1 MMHTH
6 NRARAQRHRV
16 LVAGMLLTLV
26 APVAVQAQK
35 TGYTRERFE
44 PVAKQVLPFR
54 PLTAG
59 DFSKVAVGD
68 MSGKVTVPTTK
79 KSMTVAQYLE
89 QLNAIERRLN
99 AGGLSVRTLKA
110 DTKLA
115 RLRTTKDAVVTPP
128 VLQGAKL
135 PAAQRTARFT
145 AAELPIQGT
154 TMKSVSLGTLS
165 TQQVKTMARAVPQKI
180 TGPLAR
186 LKAGTS
192 LKTSPLKDA
201 PLKGVK
207 PAVPGPEIVDRSYTP
222 QPMSAGIAG
231 YTGKVILSHTQK
243 ATAQPID
250 GDNASMDAVKA
261 TNSEFSMGVGVRVQ
275 MKLPKELSVE
285 APVVGKI
292 ALGDGFLD
300 IYHLQA
306 DYKVQSSASKPL
318 SARSRVKVLDQL
330 IIDDDKPN
338 ITGDRHT
345 FTQQRNVPLI
355 RQKLGGFD
363 MYSWML
369 DQAVPIDVYWGI
381 EAGGA
386 FDVRMDRA
394 SIQAEAAPRL
404 TQSLTI
410 EWGLAPDMFENIVDA
425 GVGGKFDLIALNVGI
440 GGVVGLHFGGG
451 SVILKDEAY
460 MDAEVQLMRGRLYTY
475 YKYPAFICDNIFSLQ
490 ALDPN
495 CYAIRRV
502 EEDIVDTGALINL
515 NSVLLNDDASRALA
529 W

>member
-1 MMHTH
+1 MMTSEIRSG
-6 NRARAQRHRV
+6 RALHRIVIAVMLLVLIAPAAAHAQRGGFARD
-16 LVAGMLLTLV
+16 
-26 APVAVQAQK
+26 
-35 TGYTRERFE
+35 RIE
-44 PVAKQVLPFR
+44 PVTKQVVPFR
-54 PLTAG
+54 ALSAA
-59 DFSKVAVGD
+59 DFGKVAAGD
-68 MSGKVTVPTTK
+68 MSGKVRVPTTK
-79 KSMTVAQYLE
+79 KTMTVAQYLE

-99 AGGLSVRTLKA
+99 AGGLSMRTIKG

-115 RLRTTKDAVVTPP
+115 RLRTTKDAVIVPAG
-128 VLQGAKL
+128 VQGAKL
-135 PAAQRTARFT
+135 TAAQRSARFT
-145 AAELPIQGT
+145 AVELPIPGT
-154 TMKSVSLGTLS
+154 AMKSVSLGTLNA
-165 TQQVKTMARAVPQKI
+165 QQVKTLARTVPKKI

-186 LKAGTS
+186 LKAGTA
-192 LKTSPLKDA
+192 LKDSPLKDA
-201 PLKGVK
+201 PLKGVA
-207 PAVPGPEIVDRSYTP
+207 PRVPGPEFVNRSYTP

-261 TNSEFSMGVGVRVQ
+261 TDSEFSMGVGVRVQ

-306 DYKVQSSASKPL
+306 DYKVQSNASKPM
-318 SARSRVKVLDQL
+318 SARSRVKVVDQL

-345 FTQQRNVPLI
+345 FAQQRNVPLI

-363 MYSWML
+363 MYSWFL
-369 DQAVPIDVYWGI
+369 DQMVPIDVYWGI

-425 GVGGKFDLIALNVGI
+425 GVGGKFDLVALNVGV

-460 MDAEVQLMRGRLYTY
+460 MDAEVQLMRGRLYTF

-515 NSVLLNDDASRALA
+515 NTVLLSDDGSRALA

>member
-1 MMHTH
+1 MHDRRMTH
-6 NRARAQRHRV
+6 IRILLLLVAAMLMDASPAHAQRGGFSRDRV
-16 LVAGMLLTLV
+16 
-26 APVAVQAQK
+26 
-35 TGYTRERFE
+35 E
-44 PVAKQVLPFR
+44 PVAKQVVPFR
-54 PLTAG
+54 TLTAA
-59 DFSKVAVGD
+59 DISKVAAGD

-79 KSMTVAQYLE
+79 KTMTVAQYLE

-99 AGGLSVRTLKA
+99 AGGLSLRTLKTDA
-110 DTKLA
+110 KLA
-115 RLRTTKDAVVTPP
+115 RLRTTKDAVTVPSG
-128 VLQGAKL
+128 VQGAKL
-135 PAAQRTARFT
+135 TTAQRSARFA

-154 TMKSVSLGTLS
+154 AMKSVSLGTLNA
-165 TQQVKTMARAVPQKI
+165 QQVKTLARAVPKKI

-186 LKAGTS
+186 LKAGTA
-192 LKTSPLKDA
+192 LKDSPLKDA
-201 PLKGVK
+201 PLKGVA
-207 PAVPGPEIVDRSYTP
+207 PRVPGPEFVNRSYTP

-306 DYKVQSSASKPL
+306 DYKVQSNASKPM
-318 SARSRVKVLDQL
+318 SARSRVKVVDQL

-363 MYSWML
+363 MYSWFL
-369 DQAVPIDVYWGI
+369 DQMVPIDVYWGI

-404 TQSLTI
+404 AQSITI

-425 GVGGKFDLIALNVGI
+425 GVGGKFDLVALNIGV

-460 MDAEVQLMRGRLYTY
+460 MDAEVQLMRGRLYTF

-515 NSVLLNDDASRALA
+515 NTVLLSDDDSRALA